1 MATHEPGV
9 HIRED
14 GQKVFIPL
22 ENNPDVFTE
31 LVHRL
36 GVSEKLSFH
45 DVYSISD
52 PDLLAFVPRPCH
64 ALIFI
69 SPGDVYYRVH
79 GRDEPQEI
87 KYDETQNDEPIV
99 WFKQTIGNACGLI
112 ALLHSVSNGS
122 AREYV
127 TPDSILDN
135 NLKEALPLKP
145 QPRADVLYNSAEL
158 EKVHMSSAV
167 KGDSAAPPAA
177 DPPGYHFLSF
187 VKGTDGHLY
196 ELEGSFNGPVDLGEL
211 REEDDCLSAKAL
223 EMGVGR
229 YVEKADG
236 NMEFSI
242 IALCG

>member
-87 KYDETQNDEPIV
+87 KYDGTQNDEPVV

-135 NLKEALPLKP
+135 ILKEALPLKP

-187 VKGTDGHLY
+187 VQGTDGHLY

>member
-1 MATHEPGV
+1 MADHEPGV

-14 GQKVFIPL
+14 GKKVFIPL
-22 ENNPDVFTE
+22 ENNPEVFTE

-52 PDLLAFVPRPCH
+52 PELLAFVPRPCH

-87 KYDETQNDEPIV
+87 KYDGTANEEPVV
-99 WFKQTIGNACGLI
+99 WFKQTIGNTCGFI
-112 ALLHSVSNGS
+112 ALLHGVANGS
-122 AREYV
+122 AREYI
-127 TPDSILDN
+127 TRDSMLDN
-135 NLKEALPLKP
+135 ILKEALPLKP
-145 QPRADVLYNSAEL
+145 DPRAEVLYNSREL
-158 EKVHMSSAV
+158 ERVYMASATQ
-167 KGDSAAPPAA
+167 GDSAAPRA
-177 DPPGYHFLSF
+177 DEPVGYHFLAF
-187 VKGTDGHLY
+187 VKGTNGHLF

-211 REEDDCLSAKAL
+211 KDEDDCLSEKAL
-223 EMGVGR
+223 ALGVGR
-229 YVEKADG
+229 YVEKAEG